1 MVSHS
6 CFLFCCPPPSA
17 QPPADWAVPQSSRL
31 KYRQLFNSHDKMM
44 SGHLTGTH
52 THSHAVDCHHVSV
65 MFACKCVCLSL
76 HLMYVCVSGPQARTI
91 LMQSSLPQTQLATI
105 WWVHLNL
112 TLHQNR
118 KQQSFKSDFFLS
130 CFSPQES
137 FRYWPGWKTDS
148 WGVYLSYAPHRYGYV
163 RVTAAPCVTSRI
175 PPTIIQVNAEL
186 NTRMLLTMCW
196 SLKQEPKNQP
206 PNI

>member
-1 MVSHS
+1 MCVSFSTFDVRLCFRSPGSHNPDAVQSSSDPACHDMVSTLE
-6 CFLFCCPPPSA
+6 FNPP
-17 QPPADWAVPQSSRL
+17 
-31 KYRQLFNSHDKMM
+31 Y
-44 SGHLTGTH
+44 
-52 THSHAVDCHHVSV
+52 
-65 MFACKCVCLSL
+65 
-76 HLMYVCVSGPQARTI
+76 
-91 LMQSSLPQTQLATI
+91 
-105 WWVHLNL
+105 
-112 TLHQNR
+112 QNR

-148 WGVYLSYAPHRYGYV
+148 WGVYLGYAPHRYGYV

-206 PNI
+206 PNKKRKKKLELSTEVTCGH